1 MGSSLIILLCVL
13 GGVAAAAGL
22 VVAGMFIKRSQDARQ
37 GRAADQQ
44 AQQLVEQAKLQA
56 QQLRHQTEL
65 DSKDL
70 LVKIRHD
77 FEVQTKETRQTLQTF
92 EQRLMQKEEH
102 LDRKVDL
109 ADKKEKQLM
118 EHERVQQQREQ
129 ATAQRAQEIE
139 RLIDEEKRQL
149 ERVATLSIDE
159 AKQQLLQRLETDVR
173 AESGAV
179 IKRVEEETKAEGDMR
194 AKKILALAMQR
205 CAAEYTIESSV
216 SVVPLPSDDMKG
228 RIIGREGRNIR
239 AFELATGVDLIVDD
253 TPETV
258 TLSAFDAVRREIAK
272 LTLERLIADG
282 RIHPA
287 RIEEVAEK
295 AKKEIENVIRE
306 EGAKAVADVGLP
318 PLHPE
323 LMRLLGRLRYRTSYG
338 QNVLLHLKE
347 AAHLANV
354 IASELGI
361 DPKLARRAALL
372 HDIGKAVSH
381 EVEGPHALIGAD
393 LARKYGEPQDVAHAI
408 EAHHEEVPPS
418 TALALMVIAA
428 DACSGSRPGAR
439 GDTLENY
446 IKRLK
451 ALETL
456 ADSFKGVAK
465 SYAIQAGR
473 EVRVLVQPDKV
484 SDLEAVALSRDL
496 RKKIED
502 SLQFPGQIKIT
513 VIRETRAIEFAR

>member
-1 MGSSLIILLCVL
+1 MEPILVFLAVGVL
-13 GGVAAAAGL
+13 VAVAL
-22 VVAGMFIKRSQDARQ
+22 VAGMLLKRTLDARQ
-37 GRAADQQ
+37 GRHAKQQAQQVLDHAKQQ
-44 AQQLVEQAKLQA
+44 AQQLKHQA
-56 QQLRHQTEL
+56 EL
-65 DSKDL
+65 DAKDL
-70 LVKIRHD
+70 LVKIRHE
-77 FEVQTKETRQTLQTF
+77 FEAQTRETRSTLQNL

-102 LDRKVDL
+102 LDRKADL
-109 ADKKEKQLM
+109 LEKREKGLM
-118 EHERVQQQREQ
+118 DSERALQAREQ
-129 ATAQRAQEIE
+129 TLARRYDEMDQ
-139 RLIDEEKRQL
+139 LIQEEKARLQ
-149 ERVATLSIDE
+149 RVAGLSVEE
-159 AKQQLLQRLETDVR
+159 AKGQLLARVEGDIR
-173 AESGAV
+173 NEAGAV
-179 IKRVEEETKAEGDMR
+179 IKRVEEETKAEADMR

-205 CAAEYTIESSV
+205 CAAEFTIESSV
-216 SVVPLPSDDMKG
+216 SVVPLPTDDMKG

-253 TPETV
+253 TPEAV
-258 TLSAFDAVRREIAK
+258 TLSAFDPVRREVAK
-272 LTLERLIADG
+272 LTLERLISDG

-287 RIEEVAEK
+287 RIEEIAEK
-295 AKKEIENVIRE
+295 AKKEIENLIRE

-354 IASELGI
+354 IASEMGI

-381 EVEGPHALIGAD
+381 EVEGPHAIIGGD
-393 LARKYGEPQDVAHAI
+393 LARKYGEPHDVAHAI
-408 EAHHEEVPPS
+408 EAHHEEIPPS
-418 TALALMVIAA
+418 TALALLTIAA

-451 ALETL
+451 ALEEL

-473 EVRVLVQPDKV
+473 EVRVLVQPEKV
-484 SDLEAVALSRDL
+484 SDLEAVALSREL
-496 RKKIED
+496 RKKIEE